1 MTLRS
6 YQCWNSPRIP
16 TVADPLRNFF
26 NPGPVDQPV
35 WSPVGIYRRLLPMES
50 SPGNRRKPKKNP
62 GRRRPFRSKHGPA
75 KQDPASRGKTKSSSS
90 SRDRR
95 ARKKKKKK
103 ITVQGKTIK
112 HAGTTNLLGGVRQRT
127 KLEGTRPAYGE
138 VSSHQLRG
146 SSDFTIDDLIDIY

>member
-95 ARKKKKKK
+95 ARKKKKKSPCK
-103 ITVQGKTIK
+103 AKPSSTQARQTCS
-112 HAGTTNLLGGVRQRT
+112 GVFDSELSWKELVQRT
-127 KLEGTRPAYGE
+127 VKCHLI
-138 VSSHQLRG
+138 SSGALQILQ
-146 SSDFTIDDLIDIY
+146 